1 MLGGGD
7 GEAFLTFILAMLQP
21 VTELLWKP
29 RVQGSGRSRLEAAR
43 PDIIRRGRRAVWLPV
58 KAGPGT
64 LGFTDAPD
72 RSFQNPTQLRTHL
85 LRAWPPVS
93 SSEMGTAPPARLR

>member
-7 GEAFLTFILAMLQP
+7 GEAFLTFTLATLQP

-29 RVQGSGRSRLEAAR
+29 RVQGSGCSRLEVAR
-43 PDIIRRGRRAVWLPV
+43 PDIIRGRRAVWLPM

-93 SSEMGTAPPARLR
+93 SSEMGTAPAARLR